1 MTVAQQIARL
11 EMLLGRVRR
20 NAAAPRPRLSTQA
33 RSSVIPPS
41 DAGQRIEPVELS
53 DDDILAVVSE
63 PPPAA
68 ELEAVG
74 PPAASSRVEPM
85 PAAAPPAEESLL
97 RPEDLDLDLDLDDVL
112 PVPEPSPAASQP
124 SEARGAKEEPA
135 APPEPAAA
143 AEPAK
148 AAAEQRAPVPAA
160 PSAELLDEDDLLELE
175 SVPPSAVIAE
185 KTIPEPARPPVPVL
199 ELDEPGQVDL
209 EPDEPAA
216 DSWPEVAPAPAGS
229 APVPEPV
236 EPRMAVAT
244 DQPAEVIRRPAI
256 SADVEPAILSKAVPI
271 AEPQTFLQWLEGSLK
286 LG

>member
-1 MTVAQQIARL
+1 
-11 EMLLGRVRR
+11 
-20 NAAAPRPRLSTQA
+20 
-33 RSSVIPPS
+33 
-41 DAGQRIEPVELS
+41 VELS

-74 PPAASSRVEPM
+74 PPAAGNRVEPI
-85 PAAAPPAEESLL
+85 PAALPAVEESSL
-97 RPEDLDLDLDLDDVL
+97 RPEDLDLDLDLDLDDVL
-112 PVPEPSPAASQP
+112 PVPEPSPAASRP
-124 SEARGAKEEPA
+124 SEAPGTKEEPA
-135 APPEPAAA
+135 APQKPAAPQEPVAA

-148 AAAEQRAPVPAA
+148 AALEQEAPEPAA
-160 PSAELLDEDDLLELE
+160 PSVELLEEDDLLELE

-185 KTIPEPARPPVPVL
+185 EPVPEPARPPVPVL

-209 EPDEPAA
+209 ESEEPAA
-216 DSWPEVAPAPAGS
+216 DSWPGVAPAPASS
-229 APVPEPV
+229 APAPEPV